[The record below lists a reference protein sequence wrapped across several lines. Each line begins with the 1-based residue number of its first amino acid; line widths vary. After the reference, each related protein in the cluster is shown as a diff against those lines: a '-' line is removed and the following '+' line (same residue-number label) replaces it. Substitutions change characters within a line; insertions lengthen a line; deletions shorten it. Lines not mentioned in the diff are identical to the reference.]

1 MALQIPWMDLVV
13 GMVVVSQDAMT
24 STTDHPTEEVVAVVA
39 VAAVVTV
46 MVARE
51 VSLAAIVNR

>member
-13 GMVVVSQDAMT
+13 GMVVVVVSQDEMT
-24 STTDHPTEEVVAVVA
+24 SRTDHPTEEL
-39 VAAVVTV
+39 AATV
-46 MVARE
+46 MVMAAQE